1 MGAAMMSV
9 SSLTVVLN
17 ALRINLFSLDKKRKT
32 KAKKEIPSIL
42 TKKKIVDTKKVTL
55 LIPDMMCE
63 NCVRHIKE
71 GLSLNPD
78 VVSTD
83 VSLEKKEAVI
93 IMDKSSDIQAL
104 IKTIEGLGYQASIIQ
119 ENK

>member
-1 MGAAMMSV
+1 M
-9 SSLTVVLN
+9 
-17 ALRINLFSLDKKRKT
+17 
-32 KAKKEIPSIL
+32 
-42 TKKKIVDTKKVTL
+42 TL

-63 NCVRHIKE
+63 NCVKHIKE
-71 GLSLNPD
+71 GLLSNQD
-78 VVSTD
+78 VVSAD
-83 VSLEKKEAVI
+83 VSLEKKEAAI